1 MGTKAKHFIPEGYT
15 SLTPYLIIR
24 DAARAIEWYTKA
36 LGAKEIMRMP
46 MPDGRVGHA
55 ELQVGNA
62 RLMLGDEVPDQG
74 CHAPQSVGGTPVHI
88 FLYCENV
95 DATFK
100 SAVDSGATPRMPP
113 TDMFWGDRYGKFGD
127 PFGHEWGIATHTT
140 DCTAEEMTKGAEEW
154 SAANAKKA
162 SA

>member
-1 MGTKAKHFIPEGYT
+1 MTTKAKHFIPTGYT
-15 SLTPYLIIR
+15 SLTPCLVMR

-46 MPDGRVGHA
+46 MPEGRVGHA
-55 ELQVGNA
+55 ELQFGNA
-62 RLMLGDEVPDQG
+62 RLMLGDEVPEQG
-74 CHAPQSVGGTPVHI
+74 ARAPQTVGGTPVHI
-88 FLYCENV
+88 FLYCEDV

-100 SAVDSGATPRMPP
+100 NAVANGATPRMPP

-140 DCTAEEMTKGAEEW
+140 DCTEEEMARGAEELAQA
-154 SAANAKKA
+154 SAKKA